1 MPIIENEVF
10 GANFIEMTLR
20 GKRTIKKDNKNIY
33 NYQELVI
40 VAPSVQK

>member
-20 GKRTIKKDNKNIY
+20 CKMTIKKDNKTI
-33 NYQELVI
+33 
-40 VAPSVQK
+40 